1 MPYFP
6 GTSGYAPKSR
16 LVPLTHVNIE
26 SCGEVFG
33 RREGERMPFVLT
45 SNYKSDTM
53 CRFGMAAGGQVGWW
67 KLGDPECGRKDL
79 IPRFQ
84 RLDFGLF
91 HQEVALASFQAER
104 VLAVTRFRSA
114 DVPTGMQ

>member
-1 MPYFP
+1 
-6 GTSGYAPKSR
+6 
-16 LVPLTHVNIE
+16 
-26 SCGEVFG
+26 
-33 RREGERMPFVLT
+33 MPFVLT

-91 HQEVALASFQAER
+91 HQAVALASFQAER